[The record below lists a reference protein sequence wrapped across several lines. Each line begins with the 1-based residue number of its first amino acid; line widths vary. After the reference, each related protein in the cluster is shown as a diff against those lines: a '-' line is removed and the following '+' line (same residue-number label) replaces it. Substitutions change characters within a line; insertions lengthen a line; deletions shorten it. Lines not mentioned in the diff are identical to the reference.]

1 MSTLSDAQVLLPDSA
16 VVSYSLGL
24 AQVRNQQWIKAL
36 ASLKDAVR
44 LAPQDVRYSYAYA
57 LILNGQGAAVQALE
71 VLKAAL
77 VESPSNYD
85 LLFVSVTINR
95 DLGQLAIARSLAK
108 RLVASFP
115 RDASAGQLLNSL

>member
-1 MSTLSDAQVLLPDSA
+1 
-16 VVSYSLGL
+16 
-24 AQVRNQQWIKAL
+24 
-36 ASLKDAVR
+36 
-44 LAPQDVRYSYAYA
+44 VRYSYAYA

-95 DLGQLAIARSLAK
+95 DLGQLAIARSLAE

-115 RDASAGQLLNSL
+115 RDANAGQLLNSL